1 MPVNNF
7 TVGKDVSIVI
17 QTPTGALT
25 IPGLTDFS
33 ADPVFTDLKSK
44 PLNGIPIFGY
54 IPDGWK
60 LSFKWD
66 RTSPVV
72 DQYFAQLEATYF
84 AGGNQLGG
92 TVYETITEA
101 DGSLT
106 QWRYVGAVFKLDKAG
121 DFSGD
126 KKVEQSFSG
135 MASAKVQVS

>member
-17 QTPTGALT
+17 QTPTGNLT
-25 IPGLTDFS
+25 IPGLTDFT
-33 ADPVFTDLKSK
+33 ADPNWTDLKSK
-44 PLNGIPIFGY
+44 PLDGVPIHGY

-66 RTSPVV
+66 RTSPVL
-72 DQYFAQLEATYF
+72 DNYFAQLEAAYF

-92 TVYETITEA
+92 TVYETIREA
-101 DGSLT
+101 DGSIS
-106 QWRYVGAVFKLDKAG
+106 QWRYTGVVIKLDKGG

-135 MASAKVQVS
+135 MASLKIKVS

>member
-25 IPGLTDFS
+25 IPGLTDFT
-33 ADPVFTDLKSK
+33 ADQVSTDLKSK
-44 PLNGIPIFGY
+44 PLDGEPIFGY

-72 DQYFAQLEATYF
+72 DNYFAQLEAAYF
-84 AGGNQLGG
+84 AGGNLLGG
-92 TVYETITEA
+92 TVYETINE
-101 DGSLT
+101 
-106 QWRYVGAVFKLDKAG
+106 
-121 DFSGD
+121 
-126 KKVEQSFSG
+126 
-135 MASAKVQVS
+135 

>member
-7 TVGKDVSIVI
+7 TVGKDVSLVI
-17 QTPTGALT
+17 QTASGPLT
-25 IPGLTDFS
+25 VPGLTDFS
-33 ADPVFTDLKSK
+33 ADPVYTDLKSK
-44 PLNGIPIFGY
+44 PIDGEPIFGY

-72 DQYFAQLEATYF
+72 DNYFAQLEDDYF
-84 AGGNQLGG
+84 NGGNQLSG
-92 TVYETITEA
+92 TVYETITES
-101 DGSLT
+101 DGSLS
-106 QWRYVGAVFKLDKAG
+106 QWRYTGVVVKLDKAG

-135 MASAKVQVS
+135 MGSRKVKVS